1 MTTSARPLRAAA
13 RSRRVSPASSPD
25 ASALCAE
32 GPERPLRGGLAAFWA
47 LAFGLSWASWGAAWL
62 LGGDLADPVVFA
74 LFALGGFG
82 PTLAALVLRA
92 AGRRSPR
99 TARWG
104 AAGRWLPAAVG
115 IGAAPAVLT
124 ALVVPSLGG
133 PTADLSAGAAAVA
146 GAGGPLLFAL
156 VSLCAGPLSEE
167 FGWRGYAQPR
177 LRRRLPP
184 LATSVVLGAVWAVW
198 HLPLFAL
205 TGTWQSS
212 LGLVSVEAVLFL
224 LAMIPL
230 SSAYWLVSERLRGG
244 VPAAVALHLVGNAAL
259 TFLAVTSPPAMAV
272 YVGVIVLTSV
282 LIHLVTRPGAPRP

>member
-1 MTTSARPLRAAA
+1 MTTSARPLPAAA
-13 RSRRVSPASSPD
+13 RSRRVSPASSSD

-32 GPERPLRGGLAAFWA
+32 GPERPVRGALAAFWA

-177 LRRRLPP
+177 LRRRLSP

>member
-1 MTTSARPLRAAA
+1 MTTSARPLPVST
-13 RSRRVSPASSPD
+13 RSRRASPSLSPD
-25 ASALCAE
+25 GSAQ
-32 GPERPLRGGLAAFWA
+32 PLRGGLAAFWA
-47 LAFGLSWASWGAAWL
+47 LAFGLSWAPWGAAWL

-74 LFALGGFG
+74 LYALGGFG

-92 AGRRSPR
+92 GGRRSPR
-99 TARWG
+99 AARWG
-104 AAGRWLPAAVG
+104 TAGRWLPAAVG
-115 IGAAPAVLT
+115 IGAAPAVVT
-124 ALVVPSLGG
+124 ALLVPGLGG
-133 PTADLSAGAAAVA
+133 APADLSAGAAAVVA
-146 GAGGPLLFAL
+146 AGGPVLFAL

-177 LRRRLPP
+177 LRRRRSP

-205 TGTWQSS
+205 TGTWQST
-212 LGLVSVEAVLFL
+212 LGLASVEAALFL

-230 SSAYWLVSERLRGG
+230 SSACWLVSERLHGG

-259 TFLAVTSPPAMAV
+259 TFLAVTSPLAMAV

>member
-1 MTTSARPLRAAA
+1 MTTSARALPAAA
-13 RSRRVSPASSPD
+13 RSRRVSPASSSD

-32 GPERPLRGGLAAFWA
+32 GPERPLSGALAAFWA

-177 LRRRLPP
+177 LRRRLSP

>member
-1 MTTSARPLRAAA
+1 MTTSARPLPASS
-13 RSRRVSPASSPD
+13 RSRRASPAMSPD
-25 ASALCAE
+25 GSALCPNGA
-32 GPERPLRGGLAAFWA
+32 ERPLRGGLAAFWA
-47 LAFGLSWASWGAAWL
+47 LAFGLSWVSWGAVWL
-62 LGGDLADPVVFA
+62 LGGDLADPVVLA

-82 PTLAALVLRA
+82 PTLAALVLGA
-92 AGRRSPR
+92 ADRRSPR
-99 TARWG
+99 AARWG

-124 ALVVPSLGG
+124 ALVVPFLGG

-146 GAGGPLLFAL
+146 GSGGPLLFAL

-177 LRRRLPP
+177 LRRRRSP
-184 LATSVVLGAVWAVW
+184 LATSVALGAVWAVW

-259 TFLAVTSPPAMAV
+259 TFLAVTSPLAMAV